1 MFTLTRLK
9 KLTILMSMALL
20 INSKLYSQKAILND
34 LNDTVICLSINQSK
48 FILSELT
55 RLEYKDSLVN
65 IQQTEINLLN
75 QSIMEYQN
83 IGNMQ
88 SNQLQLAQN
97 NLEIQSVQI
106 NSLKLQNKELEL
118 KIKKETR
125 KKKIAIVLGLL
136 LTGFFAIT

>member
-1 MFTLTRLK
+1 
-9 KLTILMSMALL
+9 MSMALL

-34 LNDTVICLSINQSK
+34 LNDTVICLSIDQSK

-75 QSIMEYQN
+75 QSIKEYQN

-106 NSLKLQNKELEL
+106 NSLKLQNEELEL

-136 LTGFFAIT
+136 FTGFFAIT

>member
-1 MFTLTRLK
+1 
-9 KLTILMSMALL
+9 MALL

>member
-1 MFTLTRLK
+1 
-9 KLTILMSMALL
+9 MALL

-34 LNDTVICLSINQSK
+34 LNDTVICLSIDQSK

-75 QSIMEYQN
+75 QSIKEYQN

-106 NSLKLQNKELEL
+106 NSLKLQNEELEL

>member
-1 MFTLTRLK
+1 
-9 KLTILMSMALL
+9 MALL

-75 QSIMEYQN
+75 QSIKEYQN

-106 NSLKLQNKELEL
+106 NSLKLQNEELEL
-118 KIKKETR
+118 KIKNETR

>member
-1 MFTLTRLK
+1 
-9 KLTILMSMALL
+9 
-20 INSKLYSQKAILND
+20 
-34 LNDTVICLSINQSK
+34 
-48 FILSELT
+48 
-55 RLEYKDSLVN
+55 
-65 IQQTEINLLN
+65 
-75 QSIMEYQN
+75 MEYQN

>member
-34 LNDTVICLSINQSK
+34 LNDTVICLSIDQSK

-75 QSIMEYQN
+75 QSIKEYQN

-106 NSLKLQNKELEL
+106 NSLKLQNEELEL

>member
-34 LNDTVICLSINQSK
+34 LNDTVICLSIDQSK

-75 QSIMEYQN
+75 QSIKEYQN

-106 NSLKLQNKELEL
+106 NSLKLQNEELEL

-136 LTGFFAIT
+136 FTGFFAIT

>member
-75 QSIMEYQN
+75 QSIKEYQN

-106 NSLKLQNKELEL
+106 NSLKLQNEELEL
-118 KIKKETR
+118 KIKNETR

>member
-1 MFTLTRLK
+1 
-9 KLTILMSMALL
+9 MALL

-75 QSIMEYQN
+75 QSIKEYQN

-106 NSLKLQNKELEL
+106 NSLKLQNEELEL

>member
-1 MFTLTRLK
+1 
-9 KLTILMSMALL
+9 MSMALL